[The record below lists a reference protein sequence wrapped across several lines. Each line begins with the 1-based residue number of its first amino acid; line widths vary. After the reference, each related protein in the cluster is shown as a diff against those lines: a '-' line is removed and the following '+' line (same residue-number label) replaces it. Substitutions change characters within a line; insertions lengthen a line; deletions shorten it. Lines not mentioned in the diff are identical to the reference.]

1 MFELIGGVVG
11 VLFLYA
17 LVVSIQEN
25 KDMNNG

>member
-1 MFELIGGVVG
+1 MFELIGGVIV